1 MTSLAPVFCVT
12 ILINVCL
19 FGPSHCSKSSVLQ
32 FLIPFFVYKM
42 QNHHLNTSKYF
53 FLFHITEHFPHINAS
68 IRINSMLL

>member
-32 FLIPFFVYKM
+32 FLIPFLVYKM
-42 QNHHLNTSKYF
+42 QKTSSEYF
-53 FLFHITEHFPHINAS
+53 QIFFSLSHYGTFPTY
-68 IRINSMLL
+68 